1 MHTRRAALIGAGAA
15 ALSTRIVSA
24 HADTPASLSN
34 HPGFRAWD
42 RPSSVARLPMAQMVE
57 TASGQASLAAWIGRR
72 PAVLILW
79 ASWCAPCLVEKRYQA
94 AMAQR
99 LVSGGAWTRLFALQ
113 AYDAALDFDGGRRML
128 DRLGA
133 ESLPNAR
140 LMPGAEAAFQRL
152 FNTTSDRTAQIL
164 PVTMLVGGDGLEL
177 GRAVGAMTAP
187 DGETDYWQ
195 DEATFDFLSR
205 LF

>member
-15 ALSTRIVSA
+15 ALTSSLGAA
-24 HADTPASLSN
+24 HADTPTSLRN
-34 HPGFRAWD
+34 HPGFRAWN
-42 RPSSVARLPMAQMVE
+42 RPAQVSRLPLTQMVE
-57 TASGQASLAAWIGRR
+57 TASGPAPLAQWIGRR

-113 AYDAALDFDGGRRML
+113 AYDTGVDFDEGRRML

-133 ESLPNAR
+133 DALPNAR
-140 LMPGAEAAFQRL
+140 LMSGAETAFQRL
-152 FNTTSDRTAQIL
+152 FNTTTDRTAQIL

-177 GRAVGAMTAP
+177 GRAIGSMTAP